1 MQATPELGTITQ
13 AMLASAAL
21 PESAE
26 FFVSARCVN
35 RMGLGA
41 NSDNTSFT
49 ELYTNFTLPQAGEI

>member
-1 MQATPELGTITQ
+1 
-13 AMLASAAL
+13 MLASAAL

-41 NSDNTSFT
+41 NSDDTNFT
-49 ELYTNFTLPQAGEI
+49 ELDTNFTLPEAGEI

>member
-1 MQATPELGTITQ
+1 
-13 AMLASAAL
+13 MLASAAL

-41 NSDNTSFT
+41 NSDDANFT
-49 ELYTNFTLPQAGEI
+49 ELDTNFTLPEAGEI